1 MARITANRVS
11 IFFIL
16 TLFTLVCG
24 WGMLCF
30 GKLSEA
36 HGRLH
41 VPKCVA
47 AWADMYHDW
56 HELFMNEEPRRVG
69 VNGRSVSHEKQTVE
83 PQGAQTAQQNQTEQ
97 G

>member
-1 MARITANRVS
+1 
-11 IFFIL
+11 
-16 TLFTLVCG
+16 
-24 WGMLCF
+24 MLCF

-69 VNGRSVSHEKQTVE
+69 VNEGASPMKNRRLSRKERKLRSKTRQSKGELTLVWPFMMV
-83 PQGAQTAQQNQTEQ
+83 
-97 G
+97 